1 MGHTGIHAFGD
12 CVRRTGLG
20 RFATVV
26 ELRIPWI
33 YPGGVSKSSN
43 NLIIVLFIPVWWNW
57 QTQGT
62 FDLTNDKTGALLW
75 KHSKWRWL
83 KR

>member
-1 MGHTGIHAFGD
+1 MAMYGKKQLKTNNSYI
-12 CVRRTGLG
+12 
-20 RFATVV
+20 
-26 ELRIPWI
+26 
-33 YPGGVSKSSN
+33 N